1 MIKEITGIITF
12 GNIEPAYTKTS
23 FCIKPNSDNINS
35 ISPNIAS
42 LVKPTRINKMMR
54 LQSLTMSYDI
64 TNN

>member
-42 LVKPTRINKMMR
+42 LVKPTRINKN
-54 LQSLTMSYDI
+54 DEI
-64 TNN
+64 TVINNELWYNK